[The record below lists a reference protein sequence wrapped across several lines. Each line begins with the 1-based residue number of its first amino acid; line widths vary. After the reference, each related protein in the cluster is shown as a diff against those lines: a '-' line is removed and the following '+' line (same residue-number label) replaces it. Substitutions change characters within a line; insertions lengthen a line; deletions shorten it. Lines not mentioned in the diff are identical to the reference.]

1 MTPGCTRGWQTTR
14 TCKYRC
20 ERVDGRIGC
29 AGLFVSR
36 GLPDERTGRQASQR
50 ATLHVDVG
58 AELSARV
65 RAAAAAGGRTP
76 SEWTRELLQRELA
89 QEAGSADTGHSA
101 ARVEASTPSSAAAPG
116 RLVLDAELASLLH
129 QVQSQ
134 GQFRTRPAALRLV
147 LRHFI
152 GQGSTPAAEPVDAT
166 PLKDGVAALMR
177 SNHELLPIGKN
188 INQIAKSLNA
198 MQGGF
203 RNTDTKNLQVFAHAV
218 REHVEQAAGS

>member
-1 MTPGCTRGWQTTR
+1 MN
-14 TCKYRC
+14 
-20 ERVDGRIGC
+20 
-29 AGLFVSR
+29 
-36 GLPDERTGRQASQR
+36 TGRQASQR

-58 AELSARV
+58 PELSARV

-89 QEAGSADTGHSA
+89 QEAASADTGHQQQSGPDA
-101 ARVEASTPSSAAAPG
+101 SAAAPG
-116 RLVLDAELASLLH
+116 RLVLDAELASLLQ
-129 QVQSQ
+129 QVQVQ

-203 RNTDTKNLQVFAHAV
+203 RNTDTKNLQVFAQAL
-218 REHVEQAAGS
+218 REHVEQAARVVATIRALVTPHKEKS

>member
-1 MTPGCTRGWQTTR
+1 MN
-14 TCKYRC
+14 
-20 ERVDGRIGC
+20 
-29 AGLFVSR
+29 
-36 GLPDERTGRQASQR
+36 TGRQASQR

-58 AELSARV
+58 PELSARI

-89 QEAGSADTGHSA
+89 QEVASADAGHPQQQPVPEDSA
-101 ARVEASTPSSAAAPG
+101 SAAPG

-129 QVQSQ
+129 QVQVQ

-152 GQGSTPAAEPVDAT
+152 GQGATPTAEPVDAT

-203 RNTDTKNLQVFAHAV
+203 RNTDTRNLQVFAQAV
-218 REHVEQAAGS
+218 REHVDQAARVVSTLRALVTPHKEKS

>member
-1 MTPGCTRGWQTTR
+1 MQP
-14 TCKYRC
+14 
-20 ERVDGRIGC
+20 
-29 AGLFVSR
+29 
-36 GLPDERTGRQASQR
+36 SQR

-58 AELSARV
+58 PELSARV

-89 QEAGSADTGHSA
+89 QGTSADTRQSQTQLGPD
-101 ARVEASTPSSAAAPG
+101 ASTSAGPG
-116 RLVLDAELASLLH
+116 RLVLDAELASLLQ
-129 QVQSQ
+129 QVQTQ

-152 GQGSTPAAEPVDAT
+152 GQGTTPTAEPVDAT

-198 MQGGF
+198 MHGGF
-203 RNTDTKNLQVFAHAV
+203 RNTDTRNLQVFARAV
-218 REHVEQAAGS
+218 REHVEQAARVVSTIRALVTPHKEKT

>member
-1 MTPGCTRGWQTTR
+1 MN
-14 TCKYRC
+14 
-20 ERVDGRIGC
+20 
-29 AGLFVSR
+29 
-36 GLPDERTGRQASQR
+36 TGRQASQR

-58 AELSARV
+58 PELSARV

-89 QEAGSADTGHSA
+89 QEAASADTAHQQVHPGPDA
-101 ARVEASTPSSAAAPG
+101 SAAAPG
-116 RLVLDAELASLLH
+116 RLVLDAELASLLQ
-129 QVQSQ
+129 QVQVQ

-152 GQGSTPAAEPVDAT
+152 GQGSTPAAESVDAT

-203 RNTDTKNLQVFAHAV
+203 RNTDTKNLQVFAQAV
-218 REHVEQAAGS
+218 REHVEQAARVVASIRALVTPHKEKS

>member
-1 MTPGCTRGWQTTR
+1 MN
-14 TCKYRC
+14 
-20 ERVDGRIGC
+20 
-29 AGLFVSR
+29 
-36 GLPDERTGRQASQR
+36 TGRQASQR

-58 AELSARV
+58 PELSARV

-89 QEAGSADTGHSA
+89 QEAASADTGHQQIHPGPGA
-101 ARVEASTPSSAAAPG
+101 SAAAPG
-116 RLVLDAELASLLH
+116 RLVLDAELARLLQ
-129 QVQSQ
+129 QVQAQ

-203 RNTDTKNLQVFAHAV
+203 RNTDTKNLQVFAQAV
-218 REHVEQAAGS
+218 REHVEQAARVVATIRALVTPHKEKS

>member
-1 MTPGCTRGWQTTR
+1 MN
-14 TCKYRC
+14 
-20 ERVDGRIGC
+20 
-29 AGLFVSR
+29 
-36 GLPDERTGRQASQR
+36 TGRQASQR

-58 AELSARV
+58 PELSARV

-89 QEAGSADTGHSA
+89 QEASADTGHQQQSGPD
-101 ARVEASTPSSAAAPG
+101 ASVAAPG
-116 RLVLDAELASLLH
+116 RLVLDAELASLLQ
-129 QVQSQ
+129 QVQTQ

-152 GQGSTPAAEPVDAT
+152 GLGSTPAAEPVDAT

-203 RNTDTKNLQVFAHAV
+203 RNTDTKNLQVFAQAV
-218 REHVEQAAGS
+218 REHVEQAARVVATIRELVTPHKEKS

>member
-1 MTPGCTRGWQTTR
+1 MN
-14 TCKYRC
+14 
-20 ERVDGRIGC
+20 V
-29 AGLFVSR
+29 
-36 GLPDERTGRQASQR
+36 GRQASQR

-58 AELSARV
+58 PELSARV

-76 SEWTRELLQRELA
+76 SEWTRELLQRELRQETA
-89 QEAGSADTGHSA
+89 QEAASADTGHQQQSGPA
-101 ARVEASTPSSAAAPG
+101 ASAAAPG
-116 RLVLDAELASLLH
+116 RLVLDAELASLLQ
-129 QVQSQ
+129 QVQAQ

-152 GQGSTPAAEPVDAT
+152 GQGPTPAAEPVDAT

-198 MQGGF
+198 MQG
-203 RNTDTKNLQVFAHAV
+203 
-218 REHVEQAAGS
+218 

>member
-1 MTPGCTRGWQTTR
+1 MN
-14 TCKYRC
+14 
-20 ERVDGRIGC
+20 
-29 AGLFVSR
+29 
-36 GLPDERTGRQASQR
+36 TGRQASQR

-58 AELSARV
+58 PELSARV

-89 QEAGSADTGHSA
+89 QEAASADTGLSQLHTGP
-101 ARVEASTPSSAAAPG
+101 EASAAAAPG
-116 RLVLDAELASLLH
+116 RLVLDFELASLLQ
-129 QVQSQ
+129 QVQAQ

-152 GQGSTPAAEPVDAT
+152 GQGATPAAEPVDAT

-198 MQGGF
+198 MHGGF
-203 RNTDTKNLQVFAHAV
+203 RNTDTRNLQVFAQAV
-218 REHVEQAAGS
+218 REHVEQAARVVSTIRALVTPHREKP

>member
-1 MTPGCTRGWQTTR
+1 MN
-14 TCKYRC
+14 
-20 ERVDGRIGC
+20 
-29 AGLFVSR
+29 A
-36 GLPDERTGRQASQR
+36 GRQASQR

-58 AELSARV
+58 PELSARV

-89 QEAGSADTGHSA
+89 QEAASADTAHQQVHPGP
-101 ARVEASTPSSAAAPG
+101 EASAAAPG
-116 RLVLDAELASLLH
+116 RLVLDAELASLLQ
-129 QVQSQ
+129 QVQAQ

-152 GQGSTPAAEPVDAT
+152 GQGPTPAAESVDAT

-203 RNTDTKNLQVFAHAV
+203 RNTDTKNLQVFAQAV
-218 REHVEQAAGS
+218 REHVEQAARVVAVIRALVTPHKEKS

>member
-1 MTPGCTRGWQTTR
+1 MN
-14 TCKYRC
+14 
-20 ERVDGRIGC
+20 
-29 AGLFVSR
+29 
-36 GLPDERTGRQASQR
+36 TGRQASQR

-58 AELSARV
+58 PELSARV

-89 QEAGSADTGHSA
+89 QEAASADTEHQQQLGIDA
-101 ARVEASTPSSAAAPG
+101 SAAAPG
-116 RLVLDAELASLLH
+116 RLVLDAELASLLQ
-129 QVQSQ
+129 QVQAQ

-152 GQGSTPAAEPVDAT
+152 GQGPAPAAEPVDAT

-203 RNTDTKNLQVFAHAV
+203 RNTDTKNLQVFAQAV
-218 REHVEQAAGS
+218 REHVEQAARVVATIRALVTPHKEKS

>member
-1 MTPGCTRGWQTTR
+1 MN
-14 TCKYRC
+14 
-20 ERVDGRIGC
+20 
-29 AGLFVSR
+29 
-36 GLPDERTGRQASQR
+36 TGRQASQR

-58 AELSARV
+58 PELSARV

-89 QEAGSADTGHSA
+89 QDAASADTGQSQLHTGPEVSA
-101 ARVEASTPSSAAAPG
+101 SAAPG
-116 RLVLDAELASLLH
+116 RLVLDAELASLLL
-129 QVQSQ
+129 QVQTQ

-152 GQGSTPAAEPVDAT
+152 GQGSTPMAEPVDAT

-188 INQIAKSLNA
+188 INEIAKSLNA
-198 MQGGF
+198 VHGGF
-203 RNTDTKNLQVFAHAV
+203 RNTDTKNLQVFAQAV
-218 REHVEQAAGS
+218 REHVEQAARVVSTIRALVTPHKEKS

>member
-1 MTPGCTRGWQTTR
+1 MSADKPT
-14 TCKYRC
+14 
-20 ERVDGRIGC
+20 
-29 AGLFVSR
+29 SH
-36 GLPDERTGRQASQR
+36 R
-50 ATLHVDVG
+50 ARLAVDVG

-89 QEAGSADTGHSA
+89 HESASANPGHSQRPTA
-101 ARVEASTPSSAAAPG
+101 PEAWESTNHG
-116 RLVLDAELASLLH
+116 RLVLDAELVSLLQ
-129 QVQSQ
+129 QVQTQ

-147 LRHFI
+147 LRHFL
-152 GQGSTPAAEPVDAT
+152 GQGQSVTPPTAEPVDAT

-198 MQGGF
+198 IHGGF
-203 RNTDTKNLQVFAHAV
+203 RNTETRKLQVFAQAV
-218 REHVEQAAGS
+218 REHVEQAARVVSTIRALVTPHKDKS

>member
-1 MTPGCTRGWQTTR
+1 MSARKPP
-14 TCKYRC
+14 
-20 ERVDGRIGC
+20 
-29 AGLFVSR
+29 SR
-36 GLPDERTGRQASQR
+36 R
-50 ATLHVDVG
+50 ARLDVDVG
-58 AELSARV
+58 PELSARV

-89 QEAGSADTGHSA
+89 QETVSADTGHQQQSEPDA
-101 ARVEASTPSSAAAPG
+101 SAAAPG
-116 RLVLDAELASLLH
+116 RLVLDAELASLLQ
-129 QVQSQ
+129 QVQLQ

-152 GQGSTPAAEPVDAT
+152 GQGPTPAAEPVDAT

-203 RNTDTKNLQVFAHAV
+203 RNTDTKNLQVFAQAV
-218 REHVEQAAGS
+218 REHVEQAARVVASIRALVTPHKEKS

>member
-1 MTPGCTRGWQTTR
+1 MNSQT
-14 TCKYRC
+14 
-20 ERVDGRIGC
+20 
-29 AGLFVSR
+29 S
-36 GLPDERTGRQASQR
+36 TGRQVSQR

-58 AELSARV
+58 PELSARV

-89 QEAGSADTGHSA
+89 QEAGSADTGHSQLHTGPEVSA
-101 ARVEASTPSSAAAPG
+101 AAAPG

-129 QVQSQ
+129 QVQTQ

-152 GQGSTPAAEPVDAT
+152 GHGAAQTAEPVDAT

-177 SNHELLPIGKN
+177 SNHELLPIGKS

-198 MQGGF
+198 MHGGF

-218 REHVEQAAGS
+218 REHVEQAARVVTTIRALVTPHRTPHKEKP

>member
-1 MTPGCTRGWQTTR
+1 MN
-14 TCKYRC
+14 
-20 ERVDGRIGC
+20 
-29 AGLFVSR
+29 
-36 GLPDERTGRQASQR
+36 TGRQASQR

-58 AELSARV
+58 PELSARV

-89 QEAGSADTGHSA
+89 QEAASADTGHQQQSGPDA
-101 ARVEASTPSSAAAPG
+101 SAAAPG
-116 RLVLDAELASLLH
+116 RLVLDAELASLLQ
-129 QVQSQ
+129 QVQAQ

-152 GQGSTPAAEPVDAT
+152 GQGPTPTAESVDAT

-203 RNTDTKNLQVFAHAV
+203 RNTDTKNLQVFAQAV
-218 REHVEQAAGS
+218 REHVEQAARVVASIRALVTPHKEKS

>member
-1 MTPGCTRGWQTTR
+1 MVCPMSAR
-14 TCKYRC
+14 KPP
-20 ERVDGRIGC
+20 
-29 AGLFVSR
+29 SR
-36 GLPDERTGRQASQR
+36 R
-50 ATLHVDVG
+50 ARLDVDVG
-58 AELSARV
+58 PELSARV

-89 QEAGSADTGHSA
+89 QEAASAGTGPLQIHPGPDA
-101 ARVEASTPSSAAAPG
+101 SAAAPG
-116 RLVLDAELASLLH
+116 RLVLDAELASLLQ
-129 QVQSQ
+129 QVQAQ

-152 GQGSTPAAEPVDAT
+152 GQGPIPAAEPVDAT

-177 SNHELLPIGKN
+177 SNYELLPIGKN

-203 RNTDTKNLQVFAHAV
+203 RNTDTKNLQVFAQAV
-218 REHVEQAAGS
+218 REHVEQAARVVASIRALVTPHKEKS

>member
-1 MTPGCTRGWQTTR
+1 MN
-14 TCKYRC
+14 
-20 ERVDGRIGC
+20 
-29 AGLFVSR
+29 
-36 GLPDERTGRQASQR
+36 TGRQASQR

-58 AELSARV
+58 PELSARV

-89 QEAGSADTGHSA
+89 QEAASANTGNLQQTGPD
-101 ARVEASTPSSAAAPG
+101 ASAAPG
-116 RLVLDAELASLLH
+116 RLVLDAELASLLQ
-129 QVQSQ
+129 QVQAQ

-152 GQGSTPAAEPVDAT
+152 GQGPTSAAESVDAT

-203 RNTDTKNLQVFAHAV
+203 RNTDTKNLQVFAQAV
-218 REHVEQAAGS
+218 REHVEQAARVVATIRALVTPHRAPHKEKS

>member
-1 MTPGCTRGWQTTR
+1 MNP
-14 TCKYRC
+14 
-20 ERVDGRIGC
+20 
-29 AGLFVSR
+29 
-36 GLPDERTGRQASQR
+36 GRQSSQR

-58 AELSARV
+58 PELSARV

-76 SEWTRELLQRELA
+76 SEWTRELLQRALA
-89 QEAGSADTGHSA
+89 QEAVSADAGQSLYTA
-101 ARVEASTPSSAAAPG
+101 PEAPGQPSAAATPG
-116 RLVLDAELASLLH
+116 RLVLDAELASLLL
-129 QVQSQ
+129 QVQTQ

-152 GQGSTPAAEPVDAT
+152 GQGATPAAEPVDAT

-198 MQGGF
+198 MHGGF
-203 RNTDTKNLQVFAHAV
+203 RNTDTKNLQVFAQAV
-218 REHVEQAAGS
+218 REHVEQAARVVTTIRALVTPHKDKP

>member
-1 MTPGCTRGWQTTR
+1 MN
-14 TCKYRC
+14 
-20 ERVDGRIGC
+20 
-29 AGLFVSR
+29 
-36 GLPDERTGRQASQR
+36 TGRQASQR

-58 AELSARV
+58 PELSARV
-65 RAAAAAGGRTP
+65 RAAAAGGRTP

-89 QEAGSADTGHSA
+89 QEVASADAGHPQQQPGP
-101 ARVEASTPSSAAAPG
+101 EASASAAPG
-116 RLVLDAELASLLH
+116 RLVLDAELASLLQ
-129 QVQSQ
+129 QVQAQ

-152 GQGSTPAAEPVDAT
+152 GQGPTPAAESVDAM

-203 RNTDTKNLQVFAHAV
+203 RNSDTKNLQVFAQAV
-218 REHVEQAAGS
+218 REHVEKAARVVSSIRALVTPHKEKS

>member
-1 MTPGCTRGWQTTR
+1 MN
-14 TCKYRC
+14 
-20 ERVDGRIGC
+20 
-29 AGLFVSR
+29 
-36 GLPDERTGRQASQR
+36 TGRQASQR

-58 AELSARV
+58 PELSARV

-89 QEAGSADTGHSA
+89 QEAASADAGHQQQTGPDA
-101 ARVEASTPSSAAAPG
+101 SAAAPG
-116 RLVLDAELASLLH
+116 RLVLDAELASLLQ
-129 QVQSQ
+129 QVQTQ

-152 GQGSTPAAEPVDAT
+152 GKGSTPTAEPVDAT

-198 MQGGF
+198 MHGGF
-203 RNTDTKNLQVFAHAV
+203 RNTDTRNLQVFAQAV
-218 REHVEQAAGS
+218 REHVEQAARVVSTLRALVTPHKEKS

>member
-1 MTPGCTRGWQTTR
+1 MN
-14 TCKYRC
+14 
-20 ERVDGRIGC
+20 
-29 AGLFVSR
+29 
-36 GLPDERTGRQASQR
+36 TGRQASQR

-58 AELSARV
+58 PELSARV

-89 QEAGSADTGHSA
+89 QESASADTGQQLHA
-101 ARVEASTPSSAAAPG
+101 GTEASAAAPG
-116 RLVLDAELASLLH
+116 RLVLDAELANLLQ
-129 QVQSQ
+129 QVQVQ
-134 GQFRTRPAALRLV
+134 GQFRTHPAALRLV

-152 GQGSTPAAEPVDAT
+152 GHGSTLTAEPVDAT

-203 RNTDTKNLQVFAHAV
+203 RNTDTKNLQVFAQSV
-218 REHVEQAAGS
+218 REHVEQAARVVATIRALVTPHKEKS

>member
-1 MTPGCTRGWQTTR
+1 MN
-14 TCKYRC
+14 
-20 ERVDGRIGC
+20 
-29 AGLFVSR
+29 
-36 GLPDERTGRQASQR
+36 TGRQASQR

-58 AELSARV
+58 PDLSARV

-89 QEAGSADTGHSA
+89 QEAVSADTGHQQIYPGPD
-101 ARVEASTPSSAAAPG
+101 ASAAPG
-116 RLVLDAELASLLH
+116 RLVLDAELASLLQ
-129 QVQSQ
+129 QVQVQ

-152 GQGSTPAAEPVDAT
+152 GQGPTPAAESVDAT

-203 RNTDTKNLQVFAHAV
+203 RNTDTKNLQVFAQAV
-218 REHVEQAAGS
+218 REHVEQAARVVATIRALVTPHKEKS

>member
-1 MTPGCTRGWQTTR
+1 MN
-14 TCKYRC
+14 
-20 ERVDGRIGC
+20 
-29 AGLFVSR
+29 
-36 GLPDERTGRQASQR
+36 TGRQASQR

-58 AELSARV
+58 PELSARV

-76 SEWTRELLQRELA
+76 SEWTRELLQRELT
-89 QEAGSADTGHSA
+89 QEAASADTGHQQQQSGPDA
-101 ARVEASTPSSAAAPG
+101 SAAAPG
-116 RLVLDAELASLLH
+116 RLVLDAELASLLQ
-129 QVQSQ
+129 QVQAQ

-152 GQGSTPAAEPVDAT
+152 GQGPTPAAESVDAT

-203 RNTDTKNLQVFAHAV
+203 RNTDTRNLQVFAQAV
-218 REHVEQAAGS
+218 REHVEQAARVVATIRALVTPHKEKS

>member
-1 MTPGCTRGWQTTR
+1 MN
-14 TCKYRC
+14 
-20 ERVDGRIGC
+20 
-29 AGLFVSR
+29 
-36 GLPDERTGRQASQR
+36 TGRQASQR

-58 AELSARV
+58 PELSARV

-89 QEAGSADTGHSA
+89 QEAASAGTGHQQLTGPD
-101 ARVEASTPSSAAAPG
+101 ASAAPG
-116 RLVLDAELASLLH
+116 RLVLDAELASLLQ
-129 QVQSQ
+129 QVQVQ

-152 GQGSTPAAEPVDAT
+152 GQGPTPAAESVDAT

-203 RNTDTKNLQVFAHAV
+203 RNTDTKNLQAFAQAV
-218 REHVEQAAGS
+218 REHVEQAARVVATIRALVTPHKEKS

>member
-1 MTPGCTRGWQTTR
+1 MN
-14 TCKYRC
+14 
-20 ERVDGRIGC
+20 
-29 AGLFVSR
+29 
-36 GLPDERTGRQASQR
+36 TGRQASQR

-58 AELSARV
+58 PELSARV

-89 QEAGSADTGHSA
+89 QEAASADTERQQQSGIDA
-101 ARVEASTPSSAAAPG
+101 SAAAPG
-116 RLVLDAELASLLH
+116 RLVLDAELASLLQ
-129 QVQSQ
+129 QVQVQ

-152 GQGSTPAAEPVDAT
+152 GQGPTPAAEPVDAT

-203 RNTDTKNLQVFAHAV
+203 RNTDTKNLQVFAQAV
-218 REHVEQAAGS
+218 REHVEQAARVVATIRALVTPHKEKS

>member
-1 MTPGCTRGWQTTR
+1 M
-14 TCKYRC
+14 
-20 ERVDGRIGC
+20 
-29 AGLFVSR
+29 S
-36 GLPDERTGRQASQR
+36 TGRQASQR

-58 AELSARV
+58 PELSARV

-89 QEAGSADTGHSA
+89 QQAASADTGHQQQSGPDA
-101 ARVEASTPSSAAAPG
+101 SAAAPG
-116 RLVLDAELASLLH
+116 RLVLDAELASLLQ
-129 QVQSQ
+129 QVQAQ

-152 GQGSTPAAEPVDAT
+152 GQGSTPAAEPVDAA

-198 MQGGF
+198 MHGGF
-203 RNTDTKNLQVFAHAV
+203 RNTDTKNLQVFAQAV
-218 REHVEQAAGS
+218 REHVEQAARVVSTIRALVTPHKEKP